1 MKAFMKFFL
10 VLASTIMLA
19 ACGGGD
25 ELTRDGS
32 GNTPDD
38 PDQSPDV
45 SYAVTLTIA
54 DADGTATNEVSEGN
68 PLVVTATVTAT
79 GGAAVN
85 DILVTFTMSSTG
97 LANFDNDSSTALT
110 NADGVAQIGLEVGQL
125 RGDALVTGSIEI
137 GSNTTSANVGFSS
150 TGTQQTQVVPATLE
164 LFSSQVQMESSG
176 SDSVI
181 LTAVVKN
188 EQNVLLEGVDVSFSA
203 DNGASLS
210 VDDNGVSN
218 ASGIVTATLTT
229 ANNQM
234 NRTINVSASTA
245 SLTDDLTLEVVG
257 TEVRVNGASSAI
269 INDSVPLTVNLI
281 DSEGNGISGQTVQLS
296 VSSGSLDNNSPLTG
310 ANGQVLV
317 NFTANV
323 SGVSTITASAL
334 NAEGSFEV
342 TVQQD
347 DFTFSSLPSD
357 DIPLNTAQDISVR
370 WFKDNA
376 AFVGGDV
383 VVTTSRGEIATPNIV
398 TNNAGIAT
406 FSISSAFA
414 GPASISAIG
423 TDNNGNQVTARA
435 NVEFIASQVQS
446 IFVDATP
453 DLIGPEGETSTI
465 TAVVRDPSG
474 NLVKGKV
481 VDFSLLD
488 SSGGSI
494 SPNSATT
501 GSDGIA
507 STVYTSNAV
516 SAEDGV
522 TVTASAD
529 GVSSSVDLTVGDRA
543 FDISIGT
550 GAEIE
555 SPDSSTYLKEF
566 AVFVSDSV
574 GRPVENAEL
583 TASSTPVKFSSGGTY
598 QKGFYQYDADSD
610 RWVRFI
616 TATCDNEDINNNGR
630 LDAGEDVNGDGE
642 LTPGIIGTISFQD
655 GISRTNA
662 SGQATLELRYPR
674 QFALWAEVEIAV
686 FGQSSGSEA
695 RDSQTLTLPIEAN
708 DINDENKA
716 PPANP
721 FGSAFDC
728 SDPN

>member
-1 MKAFMKFFL
+1 MKFFL

-383 VVTTSRGEIATPNIV
+383 VVTTSRGDIATPNIV

-598 QKGFYQYDADSD
+598 QKGFYQYDLDSD

-674 QFALWAEVEIAV
+674 QFALWSEVEIAV

>member
-383 VVTTSRGEIATPNIV
+383 VVTTSRGDIATPNIV

-598 QKGFYQYDADSD
+598 QKGFYQYDLDSD

-674 QFALWAEVEIAV
+674 QFALWSEVEIAV

>member
-383 VVTTSRGEIATPNIV
+383 VVTTSRGDIATPNIV

-598 QKGFYQYDADSD
+598 QKGFYQYDLDSD

>member
-1 MKAFMKFFL
+1 M
-10 VLASTIMLA
+10 
-19 ACGGGD
+19 
-25 ELTRDGS
+25 
-32 GNTPDD
+32 
-38 PDQSPDV
+38 
-45 SYAVTLTIA
+45 
-54 DADGTATNEVSEGN
+54 
-68 PLVVTATVTAT
+68 
-79 GGAAVN
+79 
-85 DILVTFTMSSTG
+85 
-97 LANFDNDSSTALT
+97 
-110 NADGVAQIGLEVGQL
+110 
-125 RGDALVTGSIEI
+125 
-137 GSNTTSANVGFSS
+137 
-150 TGTQQTQVVPATLE
+150 
-164 LFSSQVQMESSG
+164 
-176 SDSVI
+176 
-181 LTAVVKN
+181 
-188 EQNVLLEGVDVSFSA
+188 
-203 DNGASLS
+203 
-210 VDDNGVSN
+210 
-218 ASGIVTATLTT
+218 
-229 ANNQM
+229 
-234 NRTINVSASTA
+234 
-245 SLTDDLTLEVVG
+245 
-257 TEVRVNGASSAI
+257 
-269 INDSVPLTVNLI
+269 
-281 DSEGNGISGQTVQLS
+281 
-296 VSSGSLDNNSPLTG
+296 
-310 ANGQVLV
+310 
-317 NFTANV
+317 
-323 SGVSTITASAL
+323 
-334 NAEGSFEV
+334 

>member
-1 MKAFMKFFL
+1 MKAFIKFFL
-10 VLASTIMLA
+10 VLATTIMLA

-38 PDQSPDV
+38 PDQQPDV
-45 SYAVTLTIA
+45 TYTVALSIA

-85 DILVTFTMSSTG
+85 DILVTFTMSSDN

-110 NADGVAQIGLEVGQL
+110 NADGVAQIGLEVGEL

-164 LFSSQVQMESSG
+164 LFASQVQMESSG

-188 EQNVLLEGVDVSFSA
+188 EQNVLLAGVDISFSA
-203 DNGASLS
+203 DNGASLT
-210 VDDNGVSN
+210 VDNNGESN
-218 ASGIVTATLTT
+218 DSGIVTATLTT
-229 ANNQM
+229 TNNQM
-234 NRTINVSASTA
+234 NRTINVTASTA

-269 INDSVPLTVNLI
+269 INDSVPLTINLV
-281 DSEGNGISGQTVQLS
+281 DSEGNGISGQTVQLTA
-296 VSSGSLDNNSPLTG
+296 SSGSLDNESPVTG
-310 ANGQVLV
+310 ANGQVSV

-323 SGVSTITASAL
+323 SGVSTITATAL
-334 NAEGSFEV
+334 NAEGSFDV

-347 DFTFSSLPSD
+347 DFTFSSLPED
-357 DIPLNTAQDISVR
+357 DIPLNTAQNISVR

-383 VVTTSRGEIATPNIV
+383 VVTTSRGTIATPNIV
-398 TNNAGIAT
+398 TDNAGIAT
-406 FSISSAFA
+406 FSVSSAFA

-435 NVEFIASQVQS
+435 NVEFIASQVES

-516 SAEDGV
+516 SAEDAV
-522 TVTASAD
+522 TVTAAAD
-529 GVSSSVDLTVGDRA
+529 GVSNSVDLTVGDRA

-550 GAEIE
+550 GAEIQ

-583 TASSTPVKFSSGGTY
+583 TASSTPVKFSNGGVY
-598 QKGFYQYDADSD
+598 QKGYFAFDSISD
-610 RWVRFI
+610 LWVRVV
-616 TATCDNEDINNNGR
+616 TATCANEDVNNNGR
-630 LDAGEDVNGDGE
+630 LDAGEDTNGDGE

-674 QFALWAEVEIAV
+674 QFALWSEVEIAV

-695 RDSQTLTLPIEAN
+695 RDSQSLVLPIEAN
-708 DINDENKA
+708 DINDENKP

-721 FGSAFDC
+721 FGMATVC
-728 SDPN
+728 TDPN

>member
-1 MKAFMKFFL
+1 MKFFL

-383 VVTTSRGEIATPNIV
+383 VVTTSRGDIATPNIV

>member
-1 MKAFMKFFL
+1 MKFFL

-45 SYAVTLTIA
+45 SYAVTLTVA
-54 DADGTATNEVSEGN
+54 DADGSATNEVSEGN

-210 VDDNGVSN
+210 VDNNGVSN
-218 ASGIVTATLTT
+218 DAGIVTATLTT
-229 ANNQM
+229 TNNQM
-234 NRTINVSASTA
+234 NRTINVTASTA

-257 TEVRVNGASSAI
+257 TEVRVSGASSAI

-296 VSSGSLDNNSPLTG
+296 VSTGSLDNDSPVTG

-323 SGVSTITASAL
+323 SGISTITASAL

-383 VVTTSRGEIATPNIV
+383 VVTTSRGDIATPNIV

-406 FSISSAFA
+406 FSVSSAFA

-435 NVEFIASQVQS
+435 NVEFIASQVES

-529 GVSSSVDLTVGDRA
+529 GVSAQVDLTVGDRA

-550 GAEIE
+550 GGEIE

-583 TASSTPVKFSSGGTY
+583 TASSTPVKFSNGGTY
-598 QKGFYQYDADSD
+598 SKGRYVYDPVSD
-610 RWVRFI
+610 FWVPII
-616 TATCDNEDINNNGR
+616 TATCANEDINNNGR
-630 LDAGEDVNGDGE
+630 LDEGEDTNGDGE

-674 QFALWAEVEIAV
+674 QFALWTDVEIAV

-695 RDSQTLTLPIEAN
+695 RDSQSLTLPIEAN
-708 DINDENKA
+708 DINDENKE
-716 PPANP
+716 PPSNP
-721 FGSAFDC
+721 FGSSSVC
-728 SDPN
+728 TDPN